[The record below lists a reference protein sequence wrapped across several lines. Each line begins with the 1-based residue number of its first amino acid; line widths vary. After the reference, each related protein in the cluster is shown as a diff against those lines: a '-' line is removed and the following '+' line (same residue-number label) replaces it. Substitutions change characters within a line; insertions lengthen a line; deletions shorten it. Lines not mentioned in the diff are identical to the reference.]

1 MHCALPS
8 GRGDLISLLK
18 RAGRVIEEYY
28 RDGVVTVT
36 ALVPPKVAGQL
47 RKQLPGLAAERPC

>member
-1 MHCALPS
+1 
-8 GRGDLISLLK
+8 
-18 RAGRVIEEYY
+18 VIEEYY

>member
-1 MHCALPS
+1 
-8 GRGDLISLLK
+8 
-18 RAGRVIEEYY
+18 
-28 RDGVVTVT
+28 VT